1 MSASL
6 APEFRYDWTTAEVV
20 KLFELP
26 FNDLMFQAAT
36 LHRAHPSFLPKI
48 LLNMAG
54 IEYPR

>member
-36 LHRAHPSFLPKI
+36 
-48 LLNMAG
+48 
-54 IEYPR
+54 